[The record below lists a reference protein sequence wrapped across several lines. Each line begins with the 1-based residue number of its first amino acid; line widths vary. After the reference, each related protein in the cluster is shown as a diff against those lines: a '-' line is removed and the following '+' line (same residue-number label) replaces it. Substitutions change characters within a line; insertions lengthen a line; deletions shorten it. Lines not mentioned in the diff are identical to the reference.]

1 MSKSVN
7 TRLGNIR
14 IPFYVMRRGKGH
26 IDVLGNVEVST
37 VQQSLH
43 IYNIIEVLVG
53 CAKTVWD
60 RGQLVNIVKLAAK
73 AAKVSS
79 LSLDVRFLYS
89 LDRATPTY
97 KSTFFDLSC
106 LYNVMYQRGTISY
119 NMGVEVP
126 ARIKMGGG
134 ISVGKVKVEVVDPS
148 VRSFEDILDYI
159 QKNAGIRI
167 YPVNSSDDV
176 LKLPEVV
183 DEGMSIEDYFKVL
196 KQSGS
201 KELGKKV
208 TLTVSST
215 DIYHMY
221 EIERVFIK

>member
-1 MSKSVN
+1 
-7 TRLGNIR
+7 
-14 IPFYVMRRGKGH
+14 
-26 IDVLGNVEVST
+26 
-37 VQQSLH
+37 
-43 IYNIIEVLVG
+43 
-53 CAKTVWD
+53 
-60 RGQLVNIVKLAAK
+60 
-73 AAKVSS
+73 
-79 LSLDVRFLYS
+79 
-89 LDRATPTY
+89 
-97 KSTFFDLSC
+97 
-106 LYNVMYQRGTISY
+106 
-119 NMGVEVP
+119 MGVEVP